1 MKQNEKTS
9 ILPKEIES
17 YWRDT
22 GKVPS
27 FGELKENISTDVAVV
42 GAGIAG
48 VMTAYQLAKEGK
60 EVALLEAREL
70 FSGTSGFTTAK
81 LTAQHNLIYD
91 ELINRYG
98 QESAKQ
104 FYQANMEGIASIKEL
119 SDQYGIDCELE
130 EREAFVYTQKMQN
143 RNKVIKEIEAY
154 EKLGIEGEFIED
166 LPLNIE
172 IEAAI
177 MMRNQA
183 QFHPV
188 KFLSGLLDEFVK
200 LGGQIYDQTRVM
212 DITDDGGR
220 IQCKTENG
228 LKVTASKVIQA
239 THLPILEPEGNFYSQ
254 QNNPESSYA
263 LAVKTEDEFPDGMYI
278 NADLPKRTLRGL
290 DSKTGRV
297 VLVGGESHSTGD
309 GKSSAE
315 RYHELENFA
324 KETFEVK
331 EIINRWSAHDY
342 ISEDRLPFIGVLSQ
356 DQPNVLVVTGLSKWG
371 LAISATGSKILT
383 DTILQ
388 RENPYQSLF
397 SPNRNIQESTSV
409 EPEEKNPDQYD
420 GASEENNPENL
431 SDNQGMIT
439 KRDGEDVG
447 VYKDENGKLHYVD
460 LTCTHLG
467 CGVQWNDGDN
477 TWDCPCHGSRFS
489 GTGEVIEGPAVESLK
504 SLDK

>member
-1 MKQNEKTS
+1 MRQNETTS
-9 ILPKEIES
+9 ILPKANES

-27 FGELKENISTDVAVV
+27 YGELKNDLHVDTVVV

-48 VMTAYQLAKEGK
+48 VMTAYQLAKAGK
-60 EVALLEAREL
+60 EVAVLEAREL

-98 QESAKQ
+98 QETAKL

-119 SDQYGIDCELE
+119 ADQFGIDCELE
-130 EREAFVYTQKMQN
+130 EREAFVFTQKAEN
-143 RNKVIKEIEAY
+143 RNKISKEAEAY
-154 EKLGIEGEFIED
+154 QKLGIEGEFVED
-166 LPLNIE
+166 LPLNME
-172 IEAAI
+172 VEAAI

-188 KFLSGLLDEFVK
+188 KFLAGLLEEFVN
-200 LGGQIYDQTRVM
+200 LGGKVYDQTKVM
-212 DITDDGGR
+212 DIADKANKTE
-220 IQCKTENG
+220 CTTENG
-228 LKVTASKVIQA
+228 LKVTASQVVQA
-239 THLPILEPEGNFYSQ
+239 THLPIIEPESKFFSK

-263 LAVKTEDEFPDGMYI
+263 LAVKTKDEFPDGLYI

-309 GKSSAE
+309 GKSSSE
-315 RYHELENFA
+315 RYKELESFA
-324 KETFEVK
+324 KELFEVK

-342 ISEDRLPFIGVLSQ
+342 ISEDRLPFIGALSE
-356 DQPNVLVVTGLSKWG
+356 DQPNVYVVTGLSKWG
-371 LAISATGSKILT
+371 LAISATGAKILT
-383 DTILQ
+383 DAIL
-388 RENPYQSLF
+388 EKDNPYKAMF
-397 SPNRNIQESTSV
+397 TPERIIQESISV
-409 EPEEKNPDQYD
+409 EPQEENHNHYD
-420 GASEENNPENL
+420 DASEENNPEEL
-431 SDNQGMIT
+431 SNNQGMIT
-439 KRDGEDVG
+439 KRDGEEVG
-447 VYKDENGKLHYVD
+447 AYKDENGNLHYVD

-489 GTGEVIEGPAVESLK
+489 GTGEVIEGPAVDSLK
-504 SLDK
+504 TLNE